1 MREQHLAHFVGL
13 DIGTS
18 YIRCVVGALDAEES
32 PTPSIVGQGTA
43 PNLGMRKG
51 VPVHIDDVAHAIATA
66 IGEAERVSGVHISGA
81 TININGAHVSGQNS
95 KGVIAISAANR
106 EITVD
111 DRMRAEEAATIVQLP
126 ANREIVQVFAKNY
139 RLDGQDNIKDP
150 VGMHGVRLEVDTH
163 IVTAST
169 PALRSLDTALER
181 AGVNINNRT
190 LSSLAAAETVLERK
204 QKESGTAVI
213 DIGASTANMVIIEEG
228 EIEHVSVIPIGGN
241 NITNDLAIGLK
252 TELEVAELVK
262 LKYGNL
268 TKAAAGKKAPVMI
281 KHDGEDYTFNGG
293 DVRMIIEAR
302 VEELFELIDK
312 ELKKIQRSRKLPGG
326 IVIVGGTAKLPGLA
340 EFAREALQLPAKI
353 GKPHG
358 LQGLVD
364 DIQDPSYATA
374 AGLMLLDMLFT
385 QSGMSQGPVDED
397 KLFGKAKKFMNR
409 FMKD

>member
-1 MREQHLAHFVGL
+1 MREQHLTHFVGL
-13 DIGTS
+13 DVGTGS
-18 YIRCVVGALDAEES
+18 VRCVVGALDSEVSAV
-32 PTPSIVGQGTA
+32 PSVVGQGTS
-43 PNLGMRKG
+43 PNVGMRKG
-51 VPVHIDDVAHAIATA
+51 VPVHIDDVAQAIAA
-66 IGEAERVSGVHISGA
+66 AVGEAERVSGVHISGV
-81 TININGAHVSGQNS
+81 TVNINGAHVSGMNS

-106 EITVD
+106 EITHD

-163 IVTAST
+163 IVTAAT

-181 AGVNINNRT
+181 AGVLINNRT
-190 LSSLAAAETVLERK
+190 LSSLASAEAVLDRK

-228 EIEHVSVIPIGGN
+228 EIEHVVVIPIGGN

-252 TELEVAELVK
+252 TELEVAEMVK
-262 LKYGNL
+262 LKHASLARSSGRKPPIVVRFEN
-268 TKAAAGKKAPVMI
+268 
-281 KHDGEDYTFNGG
+281 EDYSF
-293 DVRMIIEAR
+293 DAAEVRMIVEAR

-312 ELKKIQRSRKLPGG
+312 ELKKVQRSRKLPGG
-326 IVIVGGTAKLPGLA
+326 VVLVGGTAKLPGIA
-340 EFAREALQLPAKI
+340 EFARETLQLPAKI
-353 GKPHG
+353 GKPRN
-358 LQGLVD
+358 LQGLID

-374 AGLMLLDMLFT
+374 AGLMLLDMLFA
-385 QSGMSQGPVDED
+385 QSGISQGSFSQD
-397 KLFGKAKKFMNR
+397 KIFGKAKKFMNR